1 MQGCERGV
9 PHQKILAR
17 CEVSPYGSMRCI
29 AVYRNQT
36 VRWRIQGCEGGVP
49 HQKLLARCEV
59 SPYDSMR
66 CSRGSQNRVDSASN
80 DTAGT
85 NRPAYFLLCLCPRIE
100 SASPKGPVNA
110 ERNFH
115 AQFRDRHHA
124 YVKRNL
130 QSLFIEIRR
139 LDGECKG
146 VREAS
151 RIRRYLLVAVY
162 RNQTVRW
169 RMQGCE
175 GGVPHQKLLARCEV
189 SPYGSMRCS
198 RGSQN
203 RVVDSSSR

>member
-1 MQGCERGV
+1 
-9 PHQKILAR
+9 
-17 CEVSPYGSMRCI
+17 
-29 AVYRNQT
+29 
-36 VRWRIQGCEGGVP
+36 
-49 HQKLLARCEV
+49 
-59 SPYDSMR
+59 MR

-151 RIRRYLLVAVY
+151 RIRRYLLGAKYHPTAACVAVAALKI
-162 RNQTVRW
+162 
-169 RMQGCE
+169 E
-175 GGVPHQKLLARCEV
+175 
-189 SPYGSMRCS
+189 
-198 RGSQN
+198 
-203 RVVDSSSR
+203 